1 MLIAQFQ
8 DVHPRAQ
15 MEFKETSRKAG
26 DNQAAWAAIIAK
38 LSSRKRARDA
48 HPVDVLRQALV
59 HYLVFG
65 GSTSGV
71 EQGFSKAAW
80 AVHSRRHQAKAS
92 TEDLAVKVTLD
103 NRCYD
108 ERALLP
114 LARKCWSV
122 CYGAPRVHD
131 VHRIDKGVT
140 KLLQDEDG
148 AHGKSEAAF
157 IRKRRKA
164 AASAGANQSLDSE
177 VNTQELDIVWT
188 EKHDAEK
195 LFLRKKMKCR
205 RVQAFAEKSL
215 LDDEITPE
223 LLADREACAQKLEK
237 NEADRVTKKLR
248 TQAKMG
254 CCSSDALAFL
264 GSGCVYMAVTAMAA
278 PALADLQL
286 AIARHGLRVTT
297 APKDAVAIV
306 CDRPGRLA
314 DKRLRLL
321 SALLGWY
328 EMSPTC
334 FTGDGNGAALKLK
347 CACDLQRV
355 LIVSHR
361 CATPHVLLSALGCF
375 GPMSARTPRK
385 LLFGSDFS
393 GLDSAWIAL
402 QRLKVPAQ
410 LQFCSDIDPDCKNLL
425 LTLHKPARFHDNVA
439 TRSPDDEAACDC
451 YVFTPPCQSFSV
463 QGKRRGLKDP
473 RAAAMKGSFQY
484 IKRKH
489 PRVVLFENVKGIT
502 HKAFRPV
509 LNGMRAA
516 LKKLG
521 YVVWM
526 KVLDSSNFRVAQVR
540 RRLFVVGILRTSY
553 RRRFK
558 WPAGQ
563 GKKRLACVLDPLSP
577 TDKAG
582 RLPKGARPAKL
593 ARIAYQELTQG
604 KFLLP

>member
-80 AVHSRRHQAKAS
+80 AVHSRRYQAKAS

-223 LLADREACAQKLEK
+223 LLADRVACAQKLEK

-264 GSGCVYMAVTAMAA
+264 GGGCVYMAVTAMAA

-361 CATPHVLLSALGCF
+361 CAT
-375 GPMSARTPRK
+375 R
-385 LLFGSDFS
+385 
-393 GLDSAWIAL
+393 
-402 QRLKVPAQ
+402 
-410 LQFCSDIDPDCKNLL
+410 N
-425 LTLHKPARFHDNVA
+425 
-439 TRSPDDEAACDC
+439 AA
-451 YVFTPPCQSFSV
+451 FWKF
-463 QGKRRGLKDP
+463 
-473 RAAAMKGSFQY
+473 
-484 IKRKH
+484 
-489 PRVVLFENVKGIT
+489 
-502 HKAFRPV
+502 
-509 LNGMRAA
+509 
-516 LKKLG
+516 
-521 YVVWM
+521 
-526 KVLDSSNFRVAQVR
+526 
-540 RRLFVVGILRTSY
+540 LRTSLRSTHRWLMHSKAMNQLGIAQARY
-553 RRRFK
+553 QRGVAYVVVASDEK
-558 WPAGQ
+558 DDPSLQ
-563 GKKRLACVLDPLSP
+563 GLKHTYCVDELIEQLRHVD
-577 TDKAG
+577 
-582 RLPKGARPAKL
+582 LPRCVG
-593 ARIAYQELTQG
+593 G
-604 KFLLP
+604 F